1 MKFKSEEPQR
11 KVGWGKPERRITCA
25 IAAVLLLILAGG
37 AYLLLQHGSD
47 RADVAYSGHGG
58 TFKNT
63 LAEMDTPDPSVM
75 YKDGYYYMTFTHNGT
90 DIMVMKSRTLDF
102 RQAER
107 KVVWYP
113 PAETAYSANLW
124 APEIQ
129 YIRGSWYI
137 YFAADDGNN
146 ENHRM
151 YVLQGD
157 SGDPLGEYTFK
168 GQVADSTDKWAIDG
182 LAMEVDGELY
192 FVWSGWEGDV
202 NAAQNTYIAPMS
214 DPLTISGP
222 RVLLSEPLLDWERA
236 GGPPYINEGQS
247 VLQHEGRTF
256 IVYSGAGSW
265 TPYYS
270 LGLLAL
276 KPGGNPLEPVGW
288 TKSEEPLLAM
298 DEAAGVYGPGHNS
311 FTVSPDGSEQW
322 IVYHAT
328 SGEADGWN
336 NRKARAQPVSWDDTG
351 LPVFGKPLALSA
363 ALAVPAG
370 TGVFRAEEAVRSGNR
385 LEYPALPAAIDSN
398 TPLLVHYVNPG
409 GAAAEAAAAVNGGPP
424 AVLQLP
430 PTGEDEPG
438 YAYLRLPFTA
448 GKNTVSLELPEGSS
462 AAIKAVEIS
471 RYEGEAQTLEG
482 EAAAEDNPYASGGAA
497 ASLNGSGAALRFGNI
512 QVPHSGTYTVSVSV
526 LNASPGAKLEA
537 AVNGGTRTAV
547 TLEPQERNQP
557 EFIQLELKL
566 RSGGNEIILF
576 DSEGS
581 FGIDYMDIW
590 QTSE

>member
-1 MKFKSEEPQR
+1 MQQHNNS
-11 KVGWGKPERRITCA
+11 RIDE
-25 IAAVLLLILAGG
+25 V
-37 AYLLLQHGSD
+37 YN
-47 RADVAYSGHGG
+47 GHGG

-63 LAEMDTPDPSVM
+63 LAEIDTPDPSVI

-107 KVVWYP
+107 RVVWYP

-124 APEIQ
+124 APELQ

-157 SGDPLGEYTFK
+157 SGDPLGDYTFK
-168 GQVADSTDKWAIDG
+168 GQVTDDTNKWAIDG
-182 LAMEVDGELY
+182 LAMEVDDELY

-222 RVLLSEPLLDWERA
+222 RVLLSEPLLPWEQA

-247 VLQHEGRTF
+247 VLHHDGRVF

-265 TPYYS
+265 TPHYS

-276 KPGGNPLEPVGW
+276 KPGGNPLEAADW
-288 TKSEEPLLAM
+288 TKTEQPLLEM

-328 SGEADGWN
+328 TGAADGWN
-336 NRKARAQPVSWDDTG
+336 NRKARSQPVNWDDG
-351 LPVFGKPLALSA
+351 GQPVFGKPLALST
-363 ALAVPAG
+363 ALEVPAG
-370 TGVFRAEEAVRSGNR
+370 MGVFQAENAIRSGNR
-385 LEYPALPAAIDSN
+385 LEFPSLPSTVDSD
-398 TPLLVHYVNPG
+398 TPLLAHYVNPG
-409 GAAAEAAAAVNGGPP
+409 GEPAEAAVSVNAGTPSK
-424 AVLQLP
+424 LQLP
-430 PTGEDEPG
+430 PTGGGQTG
-438 YAYLRLPFTA
+438 YAYLSIPFTA
-448 GKNTVSLELPEGSS
+448 GMNTVAFELPEGS
-462 AAIKAVEIS
+462 AVELKAIEIP

-482 EAAAEDNPYASGGAA
+482 NADAEANPYASGGAA
-497 ASLNGSGAALRFGNI
+497 ATLSGSDAALRFSNI
-512 QVPHSGTYTVSVSV
+512 RLPGSGTYTVSVAV
-526 LNASPGAKLEA
+526 LNASPDAKLEVG
-537 AVNGGTRTAV
+537 VNGDSTIVLTPESQG
-547 TLEPQERNQP
+547 RNQVS
-557 EFIQLELKL
+557 FIELELEL
-566 RSGGNEIILF
+566 QGGANEIILF
-576 DSEGS
+576 DRQGS

-590 QTSE
+590 QKSE

>member
-1 MKFKSEEPQR
+1 MEKSSAGPR
-11 KVGWGKPERRITCA
+11 KAWVGGERSRKRIYSL
-25 IAAVLLLILAGG
+25 AAVLLLILAGG
-37 AYLLLQHGSD
+37 AYLLLQQNQDGGQQ
-47 RADVAYSGHGG
+47 VYKGHGG

-63 LAEMDTPDPSVM
+63 LAEIDTPDPSVI

-124 APEIQ
+124 APELQ
-129 YIRGSWYI
+129 YIRGQWYI
-137 YFAADDGNN
+137 YFAADDGHN

-157 SGDPLGEYTFK
+157 SGDPLGGYTFK
-168 GQVADSTDKWAIDG
+168 GQVTDNTNKWAIDG
-182 LAMEVDGELY
+182 LAMEVDDALY
-192 FVWSGWEGDV
+192 FVWSGWEGDM

-222 RVLLSEPLLDWERA
+222 RVLLSEPLLAWEQA

-247 VLQHEGRTF
+247 ILYHDGRVF

-276 KPGGNPLEPVGW
+276 KPGSDPLETASW
-288 TKSEEPLLAM
+288 TKAELPLLTM

-322 IVYHAT
+322 IIYHAT
-328 SGEADGWN
+328 AGAEDGWN
-336 NRKARAQPVSWDDTG
+336 NRKARAQRVSWDKDG
-351 LPVFGKPLALSA
+351 LPVFGKPQPLSA
-363 ALAVPAG
+363 ALEVPAG
-370 TGVFRAEEAVRSGNR
+370 MGVFQAEHAVQNGHQ
-385 LEYPALPAAIDSN
+385 LEFPLLPSAVDSD

-409 GAAAEAAAAVNGGPP
+409 EAPVEAAVSVNGGQPMS
-424 AVLQLP
+424 LKLLP
-430 PTGEDEPG
+430 SAEGQTG
-438 YAYLRLPFTA
+438 YAYLLLPFAA
-448 GKNTVSLELPEGSS
+448 GENTVSLELAAGTS
-462 AAIKAVEIS
+462 AKLSAIEIP
-471 RYEGEAQTLEG
+471 RYEAEAQALMG
-482 EAAAEDNPYASGGAA
+482 EAAAEDHPYASGGGAVSMGTRG
-497 ASLNGSGAALRFGNI
+497 ASLRFGNLR
-512 QVPHSGTYTVSVSV
+512 VPRAGTYTAIVAVM
-526 LNASPGAKLEA
+526 NASPDAKLEVS
-537 AVNGGTRTAV
+537 VNGGRKAGYPLKT
-547 TLEPQERNQP
+547 QGRN
-557 EFIQLELKL
+557 EAAFLELEL
-566 RSGGNEIILF
+566 TLQSGANEIILF
-576 DSEGS
+576 DSQGS

-590 QTSE
+590 QKSE

>member
-1 MKFKSEEPQR
+1 MEMKSAKPH
-11 KVGWGKPERRITCA
+11 KAWTGKNSRRIVYSLA
-25 IAAVLLLILAGG
+25 VVLLLILAGG
-37 AYLLLQHGSD
+37 AYLVQQHNNS
-47 RADVAYSGHGG
+47 RIDVVYNGHGG

-63 LAEMDTPDPSVM
+63 LAGIDTPDPSVI

-107 KVVWYP
+107 RVVWYP

-124 APEIQ
+124 APELQ

-157 SGDPLGEYTFK
+157 SGDPLGDYTFK
-168 GQVADSTDKWAIDG
+168 GQVTDDTNKWAIDG
-182 LAMEVDGELY
+182 LAMEVDDELY

-222 RVLLSEPLLDWERA
+222 RVLLSEPLLPWEQA

-247 VLQHEGRTF
+247 VLHHDGRVF

-265 TPYYS
+265 TPHYS

-276 KPGGNPLEPVGW
+276 KPGGNPLEAADW
-288 TKSEEPLLAM
+288 TKTEQPLLAM

-328 SGEADGWN
+328 TGAADGWN
-336 NRKARAQPVSWDDTG
+336 NRKARSQPVNWDDG
-351 LPVFGKPLALSA
+351 GQPVFGKPLALST
-363 ALAVPAG
+363 ALEVPAG
-370 TGVFRAEEAVRSGNR
+370 MGVFQAENAIRSGNR
-385 LEYPALPAAIDSN
+385 LEFPSLPSTVDSD
-398 TPLLVHYVNPG
+398 TPLLAHYVNPG
-409 GAAAEAAAAVNGGPP
+409 GEPAEAAVSVNAGTPSK
-424 AVLQLP
+424 LQLP
-430 PTGEDEPG
+430 PTGGGQTG
-438 YAYLRLPFTA
+438 YAYLSIPFTA
-448 GKNTVSLELPEGSS
+448 GMNTVAFELPEGS
-462 AAIKAVEIS
+462 AVELKAIEIP

-482 EAAAEDNPYASGGAA
+482 NADAEDNPYASGGAA
-497 ASLNGSGAALRFGNI
+497 ATLSGSDAALRFSNI
-512 QVPHSGTYTVSVSV
+512 RLPGSGTYTVSVGV
-526 LNASPGAKLEA
+526 LNASPDAKLEVG
-537 AVNGGTRTAV
+537 VNGDSTIVLTPESQG
-547 TLEPQERNQP
+547 RNQVS
-557 EFIQLELKL
+557 FIELELEL
-566 RSGGNEIILF
+566 QGGANEIILF
-576 DSEGS
+576 DRQGS

-590 QTSE
+590 QKSE